1 MALGLGVG
9 LELAP
14 YLCEVRLEGDLACT
28 GLLDGLLRGRVGA
41 RVRVRVR
48 VRVSRL
54 DGLLRVRVRLRLRL
68 MVSLLD
74 AVLGVV
80 YRLCLLRHP
89 RQHSLRSLRH
99 AWSE

>member
-1 MALGLGVG
+1 M
-9 LELAP
+9 ELAP

-28 GLLDGLLRGRVGA
+28 GLLDGLLRVRVRVGA